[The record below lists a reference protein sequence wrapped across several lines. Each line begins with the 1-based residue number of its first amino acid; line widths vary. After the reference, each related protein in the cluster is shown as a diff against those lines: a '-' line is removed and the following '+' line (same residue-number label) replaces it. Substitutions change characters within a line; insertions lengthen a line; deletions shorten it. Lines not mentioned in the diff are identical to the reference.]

1 MSRNA
6 PRAGDPPGAL
16 PLTIRHATQGLLYAV
31 SGALLAASVFVFLR
45 DPPASLAAMDLIRLV
60 DQNGDAQI
68 SAAEYE
74 RVGDGELPMSYV
86 DADGDGSLAPWE
98 VDAIIRY
105 VSPLRA
111 SMSWVPRAL

>member
-1 MSRNA
+1 
-6 PRAGDPPGAL
+6 
-16 PLTIRHATQGLLYAV
+16 
-31 SGALLAASVFVFLR
+31 
-45 DPPASLAAMDLIRLV
+45 MDLIRLV
-60 DQNGDAQI
+60 DQDGDAQI
-68 SAAEYE
+68 SAAEYA

-105 VSPLRA
+105 ISPLRA